1 MNRLPAG
8 SQRVCTRWLRAV
20 PVRRRDRGS
29 GTVLVL
35 AVMGVVWAVAYSC
48 MVAGGVRVARQRA
61 HAAADQAALAV
72 AAYTLEGPSAACAR
86 AIAIA
91 HGMGAALSGCALVP
105 DPAAVA
111 GSGQIADVTVT
122 IAYPG
127 PAWVGTLRI
136 PARARA
142 GPVSEGRRRP
152 APGVHLSSF
161 C

>member
-1 MNRLPAG
+1 MNRPPAG

-20 PVRRRDRGS
+20 PLRRRDRGS

-35 AVMGVVWAVAYSC
+35 AVMGVVWMVAYAC

-61 HAAADQAALAV
+61 HAAADQAALAA
-72 AAYTLEGPSAACAR
+72 AAYGLEGPSAACAR
-86 AIAIA
+86 ATAIA
-91 HGMGAALSGCALVP
+91 HGMGAVLSGCALVP

-122 IAYPG
+122 TAYPG

-142 GPVSEGRRRP
+142 GPVSSSGPGP
-152 APGVHLSSF
+152 AVRTGPA
-161 C
+161 